1 MMSLQND
8 GVTVVAEDSTPI
20 AGDPAA
26 LRRRLRE
33 QGMLLFRGLLPEARP
48 AELRARFAAV
58 LRRHDWLADAT
69 PDSAAATATDG
80 DGGGGLRPAANRR
93 DGSPRWWRMY
103 EDLQSVE
110 LMHELAHAP
119 QLVRLMTAILGKPL
133 LNHTRRQV
141 SLMHPGFW
149 IPPHQE
155 HTYVQGTPDVLTA
168 WVPFTAFPADGGTLR
183 VLRERAVPGVRPL
196 TVHDSGGVEA
206 VVEPGEG
213 DWWRA
218 PDLGPGDVVVMHALA
233 TRAVDENVSPFLRG
247 AVEYRYQSSREPVC
261 LASLRPHHYPRVPG
275 WEVLAAGWNDR
286 RWLRVPLRV
295 RQVDFLLPERQESW
309 HELLPRPVSRLVD
322 VEPGRT

>member
-20 AGDPAA
+20 AGDPDA

-33 QGMLLFRGLLPEARP
+33 DGMLLFRGLLPQSRLT
-48 AELRARFAAV
+48 ELRARFTEV
-58 LRRHDWLADAT
+58 LRRHDWL
-69 PDSAAATATDG
+69 DG
-80 DGGGGLRPAANRR
+80 DASDAEPRPAANRR

-103 EDLQSVE
+103 EDLQRVE
-110 LMHELAHAP
+110 LMHELSHAP
-119 QLVRLMTAILGKPL
+119 QLVQVMKAILGKHL

-141 SLMHPGFW
+141 SLVHPGFW

-168 WVPFTAFPADGGTLR
+168 WAPFTAFPADGGTLR
-183 VLRERAVPGVRPL
+183 VLRERSVPGVRPL
-196 TVHDSGGVEA
+196 TVLDTGGVQA
-206 VVEPGEG
+206 VVEPGDGE
-213 DWWRA
+213 WWRA
-218 PDLGPGDVVVMHALA
+218 PDLGPGDVVVVHALA
-233 TRAVDENVSPFLRG
+233 TREVEENLSPYLRG
-247 AVEYRYQSSREPVC
+247 AVEYRYQSAREPVC
-261 LASLRPHHYPRVPG
+261 FASLRPHHYPRVPG
-275 WEVLAAGWNDR
+275 WDELAAGWAQR

-309 HELLPRPVSRLVD
+309 HELLPRPASRLLD

>member
-1 MMSLQND
+1 MSLQND

-69 PDSAAATATDG
+69 PDSATDG
-80 DGGGGLRPAANRR
+80 DGGGLRPAANRR

-206 VVEPGEG
+206 VVEPG
-213 DWWRA
+213 RA
-218 PDLGPGDVVVMHALA
+218 TGGGPRTWGRA
-233 TRAVDENVSPFLRG
+233 TWS
-247 AVEYRYQSSREPVC
+247 
-261 LASLRPHHYPRVPG
+261 
-275 WEVLAAGWNDR
+275 
-286 RWLRVPLRV
+286 
-295 RQVDFLLPERQESW
+295 
-309 HELLPRPVSRLVD
+309 
-322 VEPGRT
+322 

>member
-1 MMSLQND
+1 MSLQND
-8 GVTVVAEDSTPI
+8 GVTVAAEDSTPI
-20 AGDPAA
+20 AGDPVA

-33 QGMLLFRGLLPEARP
+33 DGMLLFRGLLPEARL
-48 AELRARFAAV
+48 AELRARFTEV
-58 LRRHDWLADAT
+58 LRRHDWLATGED
-69 PDSAAATATDG
+69 TDG
-80 DGGGGLRPAANRR
+80 DGGLRPAANRR

-103 EDLQSVE
+103 EDLQRVE

-119 QLVRLMTAILGKPL
+119 RLVEAMRAVLGKPL

-141 SLMHPGFW
+141 SLVHPGFW

-168 WVPFTAFPADGGTLR
+168 WVPFTAFPEDGGTLR
-183 VLRERAVPGVRPL
+183 VLRERSVPGVRPL
-196 TVHDSGGVEA
+196 TVLDTGGVEA

-218 PDLGPGDVVVMHALA
+218 PALGPGDVVVMHALA
-233 TRAVDENVSPFLRG
+233 TRALDENVSPYLRG

-261 LASLRPHHYPRVPG
+261 FASLRPHHYPRVPG
-275 WEVLAAGWNDR
+275 WEELAAGWSER

-295 RQVDFLLPERQESW
+295 RQVDFLLPDRQESW

>member
-1 MMSLQND
+1 MSLTDD
-8 GVTVVAEDSTPI
+8 GATVVAEDSTPV
-20 AGDPAA
+20 AGDPAE

-33 QGMLLFRGLLPEARP
+33 HGMLLFRGLLPEGRV
-48 AELRARFAAV
+48 AELCARFTEV
-58 LRRHDWLADAT
+58 LRRHDWLAADTTGT
-69 PDSAAATATDG
+69 PDTADI
-80 DGGGGLRPAANRR
+80 GGAGTEDGLRPAANRR

-103 EDLQSVE
+103 EDLQKVE
-110 LMHELAHAP
+110 LMHRMAHAP
-119 QLVRLMTAILGKPL
+119 RLVEVMRTILGKPL

-141 SLMHPGFW
+141 SLVHPGFW

-168 WVPFTAFPADGGTLR
+168 WVPFTTFPAGPGTLR

-196 TVHDSGGVEA
+196 TVLETGGVEA
-206 VVEPGEG
+206 RVEPGEG

-233 TRAVDENVSPFLRG
+233 TRAVDENVSPYLRG
-247 AVEYRYQSSREPVC
+247 AVEYRYQSAREPVC
-261 LASLRPHHYPRVPG
+261 FASLRPHHYPRVPG
-275 WEVLAAGWNDR
+275 WEEIAAGWSER

-295 RQVDFLLPERQESW
+295 RQVDFLLPDNQETW

>member
-20 AGDPAA
+20 AGDPDA

-33 QGMLLFRGLLPEARP
+33 HGMLLFRGLLPEARL
-48 AELRARFAAV
+48 AELRARFTEV
-58 LRRHDWLADAT
+58 LRRHEWLAD
-69 PDSAAATATDG
+69 DG
-80 DGGGGLRPAANRR
+80 QDAEPRPAANRR

-103 EDLQSVE
+103 EDLQRVE

-119 QLVRLMTAILGKPL
+119 ELVEVMRAILGKQL

-141 SLMHPGFW
+141 SLVHPGFW

-168 WVPFTAFPADGGTLR
+168 WVPFTPFPADDGTLR
-183 VLRERAVPGVRPL
+183 VLREPSVPGVRPL
-196 TVHDSGGVEA
+196 TVLDTGGVEA

-218 PDLGPGDVVVMHALA
+218 PDLGPGDVVVVHALA
-233 TRAVDENVSPFLRG
+233 TRAVDENLSPYLRG

-261 LASLRPHHYPRVPG
+261 FASLRPHHYPRVPG
-275 WEVLAAGWNDR
+275 WEDLAAGWAER

-309 HELLPRPVSRLVD
+309 HELLPRPTSRLLD